1 MNHDHDLGG
10 SIREAT
16 IPEGIPGFPNPSATA
31 MVDEA
36 NAQHVRRSDA
46 QMKPCVVCDHE
57 KEDINLMTAPCG
69 HPYCGRCVNKLFD
82 RATKEE
88 SNFPPKCCGET
99 ITLEDSALFL
109 SPDIY
114 SKYQER
120 SEEFS
125 LTNRTY
131 CFDYECGTF
140 IPPKANVGDKAKCPT
155 CQRWT
160 CIGCKAAAHEGDCP
174 EDPAD
179 QSLMAAAAEAGFQ
192 KCQECKR
199 VIELTQG
206 CNHIT

>member
-1 MNHDHDLGG
+1 MDDASMIHDHNLDE

-16 IPEGIPGFPNPSATA
+16 IPEGISGFPNPSATA

-36 NAQHVRRSDA
+36 NAQHNRRSGA
-46 QMKPCVVCDHE
+46 QVKLCVVCVHE
-57 KEDINLMTAPCG
+57 EEDMTAPCG
-69 HPYCGRCVNKLFD
+69 HPYGRKCVNELFD
-82 RATKEE
+82 RAIKNE
-88 SNFPPKCCGET
+88 SNFPPKCCGQI

-131 CFDYECGTF
+131 CFDHECGTF
-140 IPPKANVGDKAKCPT
+140 IPPKANVGDKAKCP
-155 CQRWT
+155 
-160 CIGCKAAAHEGDCP
+160 CIGCKAAAHEGDCLG
-174 EDPAD
+174 DPAD

-192 KCQECKR
+192 QCQECKR